1 MSILELATRYHNRVG
16 GSPRYLEQLQ
26 VLARRLP
33 WQASELTP
41 DLIDA
46 YLTQALKTLA
56 PSTVDNHRRM
66 LRSLLKFAAAERLV
80 DASIVRPLRRVKMAP
95 PNPRAWSHAEL
106 ARLVAV
112 ASETRGGT
120 RKCPY
125 RLLLPAWILTG
136 YSTGLRLEDLL
147 ALQHIDLRGDKLC
160 LPQHKTGWPHVVR
173 FDANALEAVRK
184 LPVVGPRIFGSLI
197 GRSQIL
203 VAMRRLVKRAGLTG
217 STKWCRRSG
226 ATYCEI
232 AGNDSTQYLGHKTP
246 GMKVRYVDRLLLA
259 EERPDN
265 PIVPSVP
272 LLQAATQ

>member
-1 MSILELATRYHNRVG
+1 MNIVELATRYHNRVG
-16 GSPRYLEQLQ
+16 GSPRYLEQLL

-33 WQASELTP
+33 WQASDLTP

-46 YLTQALKTLA
+46 YLTDALKTLA

-95 PNPRAWSHAEL
+95 PNPRAWSHAEI
-106 ARLVAV
+106 ARLVAEG
-112 ASETRGGT
+112 ANTPGGT
-120 RKCPY
+120 LKCPY

-226 ATYCEI
+226 ATFCE
-232 AGNDSTQYLGHKTP
+232 ASGHDASHYLGHKTAQ
-246 GMKVRYVDRLLLA
+246 MKERYIDRLLLA
-259 EERPDN
+259 ELRPDE
-265 PIVPSVP
+265 PLVPPVP
-272 LLQAATQ
+272 LAQHS

>member
-125 RLLLPAWILTG
+125 RLLLPAWILTA

-147 ALQHIDLRGDKLC
+147 ALRHCDLRGNKLC
-160 LPQHKTGWPHVVR
+160 IPQHKTSWPHVVR
-173 FDANALEAVRK
+173 FDSNSLEAIRK
-184 LPVVGPRIFGSLI
+184 LPVVGPRIFGDLI
-197 GRSQIL
+197 GRTQIL
-203 VAMRRLVKRAGLTG
+203 VAMRRLVKRAELNG

-232 AGNDSTQYLGHKTP
+232 GGHDASHYLGHKTP
-246 GMKVRYVDRLLLA
+246 QMKVRYIDRLLLA
-259 EERPDN
+259 EERPDE
-265 PIVPSVP
+265 PLVPPVP
-272 LLQAATQ
+272 LAQHS

>member
-1 MSILELATRYHNRVG
+1 MNIVELATRYHNRVG
-16 GSPRYLEQLQ
+16 GSPRYLEQLL

-46 YLTQALKTLA
+46 YLTDALKTLA
-56 PSTVDNHRRM
+56 ASTVDNHRRM

-95 PNPRAWSHAEL
+95 PNPRAWSHAEI
-106 ARLVAV
+106 ARLVAEG
-112 ASETRGGT
+112 ANTTGGT
-120 RKCPY
+120 LKCPY

-226 ATYCEI
+226 ATFCE
-232 AGNDSTQYLGHKTP
+232 ASGHNASHYLGHKCAQ
-246 GMKVRYVDRLLLA
+246 MKERYIDRLLLA
-259 EERPDN
+259 ELRPDE
-265 PIVPSVP
+265 PLVPPVP
-272 LLQAATQ
+272 LLQDS